1 MSDFWRL
8 GSLARRTPDCPGSL
22 RSWLEPTRAKQLAPR
37 VLVVGAGFAGCV
49 IARELADAGVTVH
62 VVERRPHL
70 GGNAFDRVNDH
81 GERIHLYGPHLLHG
95 DKNSAAIR
103 WLSRFTEWTPYEHR
117 VRALLSNGQT
127 TPLPVNRT
135 TLEDV
140 FGVELADEQAAA
152 RLLAEE
158 VIETDRLNTDEVFLS
173 SVGPRLANLF
183 FRPYTL
189 KMWGVDPRNLEAAV
203 GSRLPVRLNRDD
215 RYFTDSFQ
223 AMPRDGYASMF
234 KRILAHERISLA
246 LGEAYRPQMDH
257 GYDHTFLAVPIDEY
271 FDFCHGR
278 LPYRSIRFEHREVTD
293 EQAAPVVNFTDSSPY
308 TRKTQWDLISN
319 SQRRQDGKHTC
330 TFEIPCAAED
340 NGFECYYPV
349 RNEESLGLYQQYER
363 MASREAGHTFI
374 GRTGLF
380 RYIDMVPCVS
390 IHLQIAAR
398 YCRELGLLR

>member
-1 MSDFWRL
+1 MDLERSSFSPERL
-8 GSLARRTPDCPGSL
+8 RFSGQAAISS
-22 RSWLEPTRAKQLAPR
+22 QLAPR

-49 IARELADAGVTVH
+49 IARELADAGVNVH
-62 VVERRPHL
+62 VIERRSHL
-70 GGNAFDRVNDH
+70 GGNAFDQVNVH

-95 DKNSAAIR
+95 DRNSAAIR
-103 WLSRFTEWTPYEHR
+103 WMSRFTQWTPYEHR
-117 VRALLSNGQT
+117 VRALLPDGRT

-140 FGVELADEQAAA
+140 FGVTLADEEAAA
-152 RLLAEE
+152 RLLAAE
-158 VIETDRLNTDEVFLS
+158 VIETSRCNTDEVFLS

-183 FRPYTL
+183 FRPYTS

-223 AMPRDGYASMF
+223 AMPSDGYASMF
-234 KRILAHERISLA
+234 DRILAHERISVS
-246 LGEAYRPQMDH
+246 LGVAYQPQLDR

-271 FDFCHGR
+271 FDICYGR
-278 LPYRSIRFEHREVTD
+278 LPYRSIRFEHREVSE
-293 EQAAPVVNFTDSSPY
+293 EQSAPVVNFTDSNPY
-308 TRKTQWDLISN
+308 TRTTQWDLISN
-319 SQRRQDGKHTC
+319 SQKRQDGLHSC
-330 TFEIPCAAED
+330 TLEIPCAAED
-340 NGFECYYPV
+340 NNFECYYPV
-349 RNEESLGLYQQYER
+349 RNEKSLALYQQYEQL
-363 MASREAGHTFI
+363 AAREFRHTFI

-398 YCRELGLLR
+398 YCKEIGLHS